1 MLESFKNGYV
11 KRLASGI
18 QKSMKSENGGQEVCT
33 EAFWKVQQGTSKVC
47 LWHLIDVGVVVE
59 VQLSSPR
66 STFGV
71 KVYLFNQEVSH
82 ERVSEKRYLL
92 IGLRFENNDVMKV
105 VNAAKSS
112 ALQHQNHF
120 RTFLNRTKKH

>member
-1 MLESFKNGYV
+1 M
-11 KRLASGI
+11 
-18 QKSMKSENGGQEVCT
+18 EVCT
-33 EAFWKVQQGTSKVC
+33 EAFRKVQQGTSKVC

-92 IGLRFENNDVMKV
+92 IGLRFENNDVMKA

-112 ALQHQNHF
+112 VLQHQNHF
-120 RTFLNRTKKH
+120 FGHF

>member
-1 MLESFKNGYV
+1 M
-11 KRLASGI
+11 
-18 QKSMKSENGGQEVCT
+18 
-33 EAFWKVQQGTSKVC
+33 
-47 LWHLIDVGVVVE
+47 WHLIDVGVVVE

-112 ALQHQNHF
+112 VL
-120 RTFLNRTKKH
+120 TPDPY